1 MKQGSPGRW
10 GPRLPS
16 RFRCAHLGGG
26 APGKAEE
33 KGLQIGRTLAL
44 AAIGC
49 ISFYTAAFPVQSD
62 SVSTERASVQVSAE
76 KSDDRKPTPRLHVV
90 LPGESLWTIARQY
103 GTTVGALAQANGLRT
118 DRALPADR
126 KLTIPQAVS
135 SKSPGALARSFYT
148 VRRGDSLSRIAKR
161 FGTTPEA
168 LAKANG
174 LRLNG
179 ILREGVRLE
188 VPASHQRAS
197 GSVKAPASKTQDDTS
212 RLVETAMR
220 YRGVRYR
227 YGGITTRGMD
237 CSGLVAR
244 VLDLNGIDAP
254 HNSRALYQ
262 LGKAVSRDKL
272 EPGDLVFFNTRG
284 RGISHV
290 GIYIGDSK
298 FIHAS
303 SRGGRVRVDSLK
315 EGYYQRRYVGA
326 RRAG

>member
-1 MKQGSPGRW
+1 M
-10 GPRLPS
+10 
-16 RFRCAHLGGG
+16 
-26 APGKAEE
+26 
-33 KGLQIGRTLAL
+33 QIGRTLAL

-49 ISFYTAAFPVQSD
+49 ISFCAVAFPVQSD
-62 SVSTERASVQVSAE
+62 SVPARQASVEVSVA
-76 KSDDRKPTPRLHVV
+76 KPAPRLHVV
-90 LPGESLWTIARQY
+90 LPGESLWTIAQQY

-118 DRALPADR
+118 DRALPAGR
-126 KLTIPQAVS
+126 KLTIPQTTAS
-135 SKSPGALARSFYT
+135 SKSTSTPKQSFFYT

-174 LRLNG
+174 LQLNG
-179 ILREGVRLE
+179 LLREGIRLE
-188 VPASHQRAS
+188 VPAAHQRAS

-290 GIYIGDSK
+290 GIYIGDAK